1 MGEVNGF
8 IAKNR
13 ADVEG
18 LAGNKPLVIINMR
31 IWKHVTLLTSSP
43 WIKAGERTWKST
55 QGLCD
60 HSIWVHNLKCFK
72 SIQLWDTKLLCFQI
86 LLCVCSTLSTICV
99 FQFINLSYRVLI
111 LYNCFSRIRKCGLI
125 MRLFSFSHSSNQ
137 QHSLNFED
145 NADGRMFTMWSL
157 GSPSTL
163 NSEVQLF
170 LSFCPSFISRR
181 GKLLY
186 GLENT
191 NTLRNGDSQS

>member
-1 MGEVNGF
+1 MWPCWLHLHELRQE
-8 IAKNR
+8 K
-13 ADVEG
+13 EHE
-18 LAGNKPLVIINMR
+18 R
-31 IWKHVTLLTSSP
+31 ILRDYVTKASEFTTSSALSP
-43 WIKAGERTWKST
+43 YSYGT
-55 QGLCD
+55 L
-60 HSIWVHNLKCFK
+60 NFF
-72 SIQLWDTKLLCFQI
+72 LCFQI
-86 LLCVCSTLSTICV
+86 LLWVCSTLSTICV

-111 LYNCFSRIRKCGLI
+111 LYNCFSRIRKCRLI

-145 NADGRMFTMWSL
+145 NADGRMLTMWSL

-181 GKLLY
+181 GKSLY

-191 NTLRNGDSQS
+191 NTHRNGDSQSR